1 MGNREKA
8 SGVSPKI
15 NQDFPR
21 FLKRLREEG
30 NVSLEQLSKG
40 LMTPSML
47 ARIEKGKRSV
57 YKNTRDFLIGRLGVA
72 SDWYE
77 NLLSLEDY
85 AAWEQQKDILYA
97 VEQGDIQKAQKLLAV
112 CGTQKNKS
120 ISEKIKKQFC
130 LVMQAELLKQQGASP
145 GEISGCYGR
154 AVRITVPDVDR
165 LCLERRMLSI
175 QEVNMILEYEFYRGA
190 GDFAE
195 KCRALMAFV
204 ETSVYD
210 DLSKAKIY
218 PKIVYYYLRL
228 LFDMQE
234 GQDGGK
240 LEGGMELCDRAID
253 MLRET
258 GRAYYLLELLELKI
272 RLMECMGKGLS
283 EDGAWGKSRAEIQEC
298 ADLADLLKELY
309 AEYGVSAYMQD
320 CTYLYRQR
328 WMFYVGDVL
337 RIRRGMFGLTQK
349 KLCDG
354 VCSERSLIRAENR
367 ESNMQQASLDI
378 LLGRV
383 GLSKEFQ
390 RARLVSNDR
399 EVLKMKEEMADCR
412 NNCRLDEARRILDQ
426 IKTKVSNEIPG
437 NLQFF
442 MEAEASLDWLDGK
455 ITREE
460 YLAREEEALSCTL
473 KVKGLYQMDEVYL
486 TEMELTCIRKI
497 QQMLKNGEKR
507 ENINFVLRFFEIFEK
522 KDILSNG
529 ISMYEFAITNAI
541 CEFGNLEEYQFAI
554 KLAQKVLC
562 EDLHCRRIWGI
573 DAYLYEIAW
582 NESEQRLQGEQTG
595 KKEKMTVTLKQ
606 CLLLSHFCKRTFY
619 EEFYCKKADH
629 V

>member
-97 VEQGDIQKAQKLLAV
+97 VEQGDIQKAQKLLAA
-112 CGTQKNKS
+112 CGIQKNKS

-130 LVMQAELLKQQGASP
+130 LVMQAELLKKQGASSVKV
-145 GEISGCYGR
+145 SGCYGR
-154 AVRITVPDVDR
+154 AVRITVPDVDH

-175 QEVNMILEYEFYRGA
+175 QEVNMFLEYEFYRGA

-195 KCRALMAFV
+195 KCRALMVFV
-204 ETSVYD
+204 ETSIYD

-228 LFDMQE
+228 VFNLQE
-234 GQDGGK
+234 RQDSEK
-240 LEGGMELCDRAID
+240 LGSCMELCDRAIG

-272 RLMECMGKGLS
+272 RIMECMGKSLS
-283 EDGAWGKSRAEIQEC
+283 EDGSRGRSRAEIQEC
-298 ADLADLLKELY
+298 AALADLLRELY
-309 AEYGVSAYMQD
+309 AEYGVPAYMQD
-320 CTYLYRQR
+320 CTYLYQQR

-399 EVLKMKEEMADCR
+399 EVLKMKEEMADCY
-412 NNCRLDEARRILDQ
+412 NNFNLEAARRILRK
-426 IKTKVSNEIPG
+426 IKTKVSDEIPE

-455 ITREE
+455 ISREE
-460 YLAREEEALSCTL
+460 FLAREEDALGCTL
-473 KVKGLYQMDEVYL
+473 KVKDLFQMDEVYL
-486 TEMELTCIRKI
+486 TEMELTCIRNI
-497 QQMLKNGEKR
+497 QQVLKSGEKR
-507 ENINFVLRFFEIFEK
+507 KSIDFVLRFFDMFEE
-522 KDILSNG
+522 KDALTEG
-529 ISMYEFAITNAI
+529 ITMYEFAINNAI
-541 CEFGNLEEYQFAI
+541 CEFGNLKEYQMAI

-582 NESEQRLQGEQTG
+582 NESEQTR
-595 KKEKMTVTLKQ
+595 KKEKMTGTLKQ
-606 CLLLSHFCKRTFY
+606 CLLLSHFCKRKFY
-619 EEFYCKKADH
+619 EKIYYEKMDH